1 MVDASQAAVFKNI
14 NVTNAHSFEGDFP
27 SPAQTPDNLALYL
40 LFAFVGGLILNIMPC
55 VFPVLAIKVTSV
67 VHQAHDDKG
76 KVLIHGIIYT
86 LGVLASLWTLAII
99 QLALKAA
106 GHNVAWGDQFHAPW
120 FVFGVILVMLIF
132 GLNMA
137 GLLKWAV
144 R

>member
-1 MVDASQAAVFKNI
+1 M
-14 NVTNAHSFEGDFP
+14 
-27 SPAQTPDNLALYL
+27 
-40 LFAFVGGLILNIMPC
+40 GGLILNIMPC

-67 VHQAHDDKG
+67 VHQAHEDKG

-99 QLALKAA
+99 QLGLKAA

-137 GLLKWAV
+137 GLFEVGSSLCFVFDAHRKGEQRRPRGPACSPH
-144 R
+144 RRL